1 MSTFLAGVDR
11 LGVWDVVSHNK
22 GHLDLLIARV
32 KALFLID
39 TVQASSNLRLTLL
52 VALDESLQGQVG
64 RAEFAQVIEAS
75 SDARISFPALPLCT
89 VDDLQDCVV
98 LLSIRFI
105 LHSLVFFSSFAL
117 FSGRINLVNRLE
129 DLAQLVGSDAHS
141 ASVRIFG
148 LQDAGVVPEVL
159 GVHFLNDV

>member
-22 GHLDLLIARV
+22 GHLDLLITRV
-32 KALFLID
+32 KALFVID
-39 TVQASSNLRLTLL
+39 TVQTSSNLRLALL

-64 RAEFAQVIEAS
+64 RAEFAQVVEAS

-98 LLSIRFI
+98 LLSI
-105 LHSLVFFSSFAL
+105 
-117 FSGRINLVNRLE
+117 
-129 DLAQLVGSDAHS
+129 
-141 ASVRIFG
+141 
-148 LQDAGVVPEVL
+148 
-159 GVHFLNDV
+159 